1 MAFCLLSRR
10 TSRTK
15 FAESLFAIHDS
26 LLGEA
31 AWTVGQSF
39 FTVPTPVLLRKR
51 GIDRQKL
58 AGDTRRTAPFHG
70 AVSRG

>member
-10 TSRTK
+10 TSRTR

-31 AWTVGQSF
+31 TWTVGQSF
-39 FTVPTPVLLRKR
+39 FTVPTPVLLRK
-51 GIDRQKL
+51 GEIDQRI
-58 AGDTRRTAPFHG
+58 
-70 AVSRG
+70 